1 MPGFDVYKRK
11 DDVVWVGGICY
22 QVLGDLDFRC
32 SLLLHSE
39 GILGK
44 QDSGPGDH
52 TYTMEELFKAPL
64 CFNILPVNGL
74 RARDT
79 ITIRCQHETQQASC
93 KQLCTH
99 KLETTTQTT
108 FNYLGVNVLI
118 PCFFLLPGYLHLDY
132 SLFIT
137 TLTRGEMKDK
147 NKLYPNSFIQSVSI
161 CLLLRGNLRACLLL
175 LFIKGFNLSNFR
187 LTEKVEEKIV

>member
-79 ITIRCQHETQQASC
+79 ITIRC
-93 KQLCTH
+93 
-99 KLETTTQTT
+99 
-108 FNYLGVNVLI
+108 
-118 PCFFLLPGYLHLDY
+118 
-132 SLFIT
+132 
-137 TLTRGEMKDK
+137 
-147 NKLYPNSFIQSVSI
+147 
-161 CLLLRGNLRACLLL
+161 
-175 LFIKGFNLSNFR
+175 
-187 LTEKVEEKIV
+187 

>member
-11 DDVVWVGGICY
+11 DDVVQVGGACD
-22 QVLGDLDFRC
+22 QVFGNLDFSC
-32 SLLLHSE
+32 SLMLHSE

-44 QDSGPGDH
+44 QDSGPQDH
-52 TYTMEELFKAPL
+52 TYTMEELFKVPL
-64 CFNILPVNGL
+64 CFNILPVSGL
-74 RARDT
+74 RVRDT
-79 ITIRCQHETQQASC
+79 ITIRCQHETQQARG

-108 FNYLGVNVLI
+108 FNYLGVNALI
-118 PCFFLLPGYLHLDY
+118 PCFFLLPDSDLDY

-147 NKLYPNSFIQSVSI
+147 NKLYPNSFIQSACI
-161 CLLLRGNLRACLLL
+161 CLLLKGNLRACLLL
-175 LFIKGFNLSNFR
+175 LFIKGFILSNFR